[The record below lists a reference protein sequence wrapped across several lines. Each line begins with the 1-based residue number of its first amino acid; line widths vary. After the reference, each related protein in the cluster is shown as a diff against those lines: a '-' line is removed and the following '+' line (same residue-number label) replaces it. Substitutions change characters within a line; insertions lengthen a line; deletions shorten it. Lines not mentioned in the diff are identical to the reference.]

1 MNVNKIVIAGAV
13 ALVVAVGGTAAAA
26 AVIAGPIDSKGI
38 IHGCYY
44 PATASGSHRVV
55 LQNADTSC
63 PSGTTRI
70 SWNRKGPPGPQG
82 MTGAT
87 GPAGP
92 PGPPG
97 PPGQQGATGATGP
110 QGPQGPKGDPG
121 PPGVIQGYTSLA
133 TFAPGT
139 GPQIAPVGS
148 SFQPVGTLTVP
159 PGNYMVDVTLDVEN
173 TANFPLQNNS
183 RLITCKLPPAPDTSH
198 LFING
203 ADTDGNWGTVS
214 MTTALGGVGSI
225 SLDCEALTGGTDQ
238 SHVQVTSIR
247 IDAVPVVGITEG

>member
-1 MNVNKIVIAGAV
+1 MKVNKIVIVGAV
-13 ALVVAVGGTAAAA
+13 ALAVAVGGTAAGA
-26 AVIAGPIDSKGI
+26 AVIAGPIDSKGV

-55 LQNADTSC
+55 LQNADASC
-63 PSGTTRI
+63 PSGTRAI
-70 SWNRKGPPGPQG
+70 HWNQLGRTGPQGPPGPQG
-82 MTGAT
+82 
-87 GPAGP
+87 P
-92 PGPPG
+92 
-97 PPGQQGATGATGP
+97 QGM
-110 QGPQGPKGDPG
+110 QGPQGTQGPQG

-148 SFQPVGTLTVP
+148 SFQPVGTLNVP

-173 TANFPLQNNS
+173 AANFPFQNNS
-183 RLITCKLPPAPDTSH
+183 RLITCKLPPASDTSH

-214 MTTALGGVGSI
+214 MTAALGGVGSI

-238 SHVQVTSIR
+238 SHALVTSIR